1 MTRTDDDA
9 QRETLEEWSADLRDA
24 LRLAGLDVPLA
35 VDVAAILSL
44 AGDAAHA
51 VLRPAAPLT
60 TFIVGFAAGR
70 AAGGGADPAMAV
82 AEALAATRTL
92 LAERQAYEADATAD
106 PAEPAAAAAALTD
119 PIAPKAPAAPPVPA
133 P

>member
-9 QRETLEEWSADLRDA
+9 QRETLEEWTADLRDA

-60 TFIVGFAAGR
+60 TFVVGFAAGR
-70 AAGGGADPAMAV
+70 AAGGGADPAAAV
-82 AEALAATRTL
+82 AEALAATRIL
-92 LAERQAYEADATAD
+92 LAERQAFEADASDGA
-106 PAEPAAAAAALTD
+106 AEPAAEPAAPA
-119 PIAPKAPAAPPVPA
+119 APAAPPVPES
-133 P
+133 

>member
-1 MTRTDDDA
+1 MTRTDVTRTDDDA
-9 QRETLEEWSADLRDA
+9 QRETLEEWTADLRDA

-44 AGDAAHA
+44 AGDAAHT

-70 AAGGGADPAMAV
+70 AAGAGAEPAVAV
-82 AEALAATRTL
+82 AEAIAATRTL
-92 LAERQAYEADATAD
+92 LAEHEAEERDATAEATPD
-106 PAEPAAAAAALTD
+106 AAT
-119 PIAPKAPAAPPVPA
+119 PA
-133 P
+133 PTVTAVPEQ